1 MQRKFLVLVLVLLTL
16 TICAGCTSG
25 VLLDADETNSEPQ
38 PDSIPITASRV
49 VMMELFEGSACNLC
63 KLVHSDIVLLREEY
77 GLDELVIL
85 EEYSTDSGNYTG
97 WGVIDTGKRFWN
109 YLYYLGFTKGY
120 YPDAYFNGINQ
131 VVHYESG
138 RYANYKAA
146 IERELAKAA
155 KIAISATY
163 SVIGKTV
170 YISGSITNI
179 SPDDLNK
186 TVIEAMV
193 YEDSVYSAFRGYDV
207 DHVVRDIITYEESE
221 EIIDVFVPGESHEFS
236 LTSSYLSNVHDMSNI
251 HVVVYVQAP
260 NSPTK
265 EILQA
270 LYVE

>member
-1 MQRKFLVLVLVLLTL
+1 MQKKLLVLLL
-16 TICAGCTSG
+16 
-25 VLLDADETNSEPQ
+25 VLLMLSIYTGCISGILLGIDEQDSESQ
-38 PDSIPITASRV
+38 PDSTSITASRV
-49 VMMELFEGSACNLC
+49 VMMELFEGSACRLC
-63 KLVHSDIVLLREEY
+63 EAVHSDIVRLREDY
-77 GLDELVIL
+77 GFDELVIL
-85 EEYSTDSGNYTG
+85 EEYSTDSGDYTG
-97 WGVIDTGKRFWN
+97 WGVIDAGKRFWN
-109 YLYYLGFTKGY
+109 YLYYLGFNKGY

-138 RYANYKAA
+138 RYANYKDA

-193 YEDSVYSAFRGYDV
+193 YEDSVYSKFRGYKV
-207 DHVVRDIITYEESE
+207 DHVVRDVITYEESG
-221 EIIDVFVPGESHEFS
+221 EIIDIFAPEESREFS
-236 LTSSYLSNVHDMSNI
+236 LTSSSLSNVHDMSNI

-260 NSPTK
+260 NSANK

-270 LYVE
+270 LYLE